1 MFIIIVNDCW
11 TYVRSVVRWSLTHS
25 LVRSLYI
32 IHYCSSHRRR
42 TRAISTQISSIP
54 NLFFLCRYHRQVH
67 TYHLYET
74 YSFQAG
80 TTPHLML
87 IGQGYVFT
95 CCVFIID
102 LLSSLTV
109 EWCTQFTPYPI
120 RGAQQ
125 LTGDEG
131 LYLPKSKLL
140 YL

>member
-1 MFIIIVNDCW
+1 MIVGH
-11 TYVRSVVRWSLTHS
+11 TFVRSFGGHLLTHS
-25 LVRSLYI
+25 FVRCTYFI
-32 IHYCSSHRRR
+32 IVHHTDEEPERYLHR
-42 TRAISTQISSIP
+42 
-54 NLFFLCRYHRQVH
+54 
-67 TYHLYET
+67 YHLYET
-74 YSFQAG
+74 YSFRAG

-109 EWCTQFTPYPI
+109 EWCTQFTPDPI